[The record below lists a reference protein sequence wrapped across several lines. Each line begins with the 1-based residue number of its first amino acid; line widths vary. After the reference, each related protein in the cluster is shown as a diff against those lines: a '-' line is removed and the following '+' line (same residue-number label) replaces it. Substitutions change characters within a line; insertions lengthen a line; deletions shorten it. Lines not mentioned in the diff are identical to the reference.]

1 MKDKKLIINVGRQ
14 FGSGGKLVA
23 LALGKKLGIPVY
35 DQELISKAAEQSGFS
50 KELFAKSDEKR
61 NLLALSSFIVDVGR
75 FGSADNY
82 VSDNQLFVI
91 QSNVI
96 RSIADK
102 GSAIFIGRCADY
114 ILRDRPCLDVFI
126 SASDEV
132 RIKRVAERMGITPEQ
147 AESLMQKKDRTR
159 ETYYNY
165 FTFGNWGVAS
175 NYDLCVDSSVLG
187 IDGTADMIIDFCHR
201 AKLIDDLPGG
211 VKGETQNSSRIG
223 VGDIDRRTL
232 CIIVF
237 HGEGE

>member
-102 GSAIFIGRCADY
+102 GSAIF
-114 ILRDRPCLDVFI
+114 RDRPCLDVFI

-211 VKGETQNSSRIG
+211 VQGET
-223 VGDIDRRTL
+223 
-232 CIIVF
+232 
-237 HGEGE
+237 E

>member
-1 MKDKKLIINVGRQ
+1 MEDKKLIINVGRQ

-201 AKLIDDLPGG
+201 AKLIDG
-211 VKGETQNSSRIG
+211 VQGET
-223 VGDIDRRTL
+223 
-232 CIIVF
+232 
-237 HGEGE
+237 E

>member
-1 MKDKKLIINVGRQ
+1 MEDKRLIINVGRQ

-96 RSIADK
+96 RSLADK

-211 VKGETQNSSRIG
+211 VKGET
-223 VGDIDRRTL
+223 
-232 CIIVF
+232 
-237 HGEGE
+237 E

>member
-165 FTFGNWGVAS
+165 FTFGNWGIAS

-201 AKLIDDLPGG
+201 AKLIDDLPRG
-211 VKGETQNSSRIG
+211 VQGET
-223 VGDIDRRTL
+223 
-232 CIIVF
+232 
-237 HGEGE
+237 E

>member
-1 MKDKKLIINVGRQ
+1 MEDKKLIINVGRQ

-132 RIKRVAERMGITPEQ
+132 RIKRVAERMGVTPEQ

-211 VKGETQNSSRIG
+211 VKGEA
-223 VGDIDRRTL
+223 
-232 CIIVF
+232 
-237 HGEGE
+237 E